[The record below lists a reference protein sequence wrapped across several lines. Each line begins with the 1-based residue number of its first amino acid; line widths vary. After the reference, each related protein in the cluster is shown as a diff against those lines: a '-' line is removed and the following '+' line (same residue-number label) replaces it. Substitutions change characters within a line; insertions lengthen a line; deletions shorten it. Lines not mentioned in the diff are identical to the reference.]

1 MSKLFFDEFDFDDD
15 SPKIKNTEKEQVY
28 ENQRHYL
35 KLIKNY
41 KEEIKFIYDLQ
52 KNLREEQI
60 KFCDEIFPA
69 ISEKFEKNIAIDK
82 EIKKMCLHD
91 LCENVKRSF
100 SLSESIITEFITKKL
115 EELDQEVKKILN
127 E

>member
-1 MSKLFFDEFDFDDD
+1 MSKFFNELDFDDD
-15 SPKIKNTEKEQVY
+15 SPKIKNTEIEQIY

-41 KEEIKFIYDLQ
+41 KEEIKFIYELQ
-52 KNLREEQI
+52 KNLRDEQI

-69 ISEKFEKNIAIDK
+69 ISEKFEKNIAIDE
-82 EIKKMCLHD
+82 EIKKMCLQD
-91 LCENVKRSF
+91 LYENMQRSF
-100 SLSESIITEFITKKL
+100 SLSDSIITAFITKKL
-115 EELDQEVKKILN
+115 EEFDQEVKKILN